1 MMGINQ
7 QIFAKAVSVMVCGKS
22 IVTGSVEGGR
32 LHFIVLRIDGV
43 EEVHLVGRILLE
55 HLGAVAVMTASK

>member
-7 QIFAKAVSVMVCGKS
+7 QIFAKVVTVVMVCGKS
-22 IVTGSVEGGR
+22 NVTGSVERGR

-43 EEVHLVGRILLE
+43 EVHLVGRILLE

>member
-22 IVTGSVEGGR
+22 NVTGSVERGR